1 MRPTVKYPDEL
12 LKMKC
17 QLVTEFGPKLNVIL
31 DEMAEMMKAENGIGL
46 AANQAGYVLR
56 AFIMIDQKGKLWE
69 FINPELS
76 DADGHIAIN
85 EGCLSAPGAFVQVAR
100 AQTITV
106 KAFDRNGEPFTVICQ
121 DIEAVCVQHEYDHL
135 EGIFYLEKTSR
146 NQRRAALRALGI
158 K

>member
-17 QLVTEFGPKLNVIL
+17 VPVEKFGVGLHEILN
-31 DEMAEMMKAENGIGL
+31 EMAEMMKAENGIGL
-46 AANQAGYVLR
+46 AANQAGYLIR
-56 AFIMIDQKGKLWE
+56 AFVMLDQKGKLWE
-69 FINPELS
+69 FINPEITERE
-76 DADGHIAIN
+76 GMIMIN
-85 EGCLSAPGAFVQVAR
+85 EGCLSAPGAFVQVPR
-100 AQTITV
+100 SQTVTV
-106 KAFDRNGEPFTVICQ
+106 KAYDRNGDPFTVVCM

-146 NQRRAALRALGI
+146 NQRRAALKLLGL